1 MASALPKTGPVTLQ
15 ANIMEYLNTK
25 ALRSGEV
32 TSDLVK
38 IEFTGPKIA
47 NQGFK
52 PLIREQKFHISE
64 LAVVSFLQAREAG
77 KPLVLAPAP
86 ILSRFQHHCI
96 SYNTQRNPGLKPGD
110 LDGKLVGLRS
120 YSQTTALWVRA
131 ILKHEYGVDL
141 NSIKWTSYDPPH
153 PAEVK
158 DPDFVIPF
166 DPAGKSVEEMLA
178 DGAFDA
184 AIVGTVIKNEPR
196 VAPLIPD
203 AEATALDW
211 YARKK
216 IIPVNHYLVMEQALV
231 RDRPDVAAEV
241 FRMVKASK
249 ESNPLTVGGVDL
261 LPMGFEANRA
271 TIGQI
276 IEFALE
282 QGLITKRF
290 TVEELFDPV
299 TIKLA

>member
-1 MASALPKTGPVTLQ
+1 MAPPLPKSGPVTLQ
-15 ANIMEYLNTK
+15 ANIMEYVNTK

-32 TSDLVK
+32 ASDLVK

-52 PLIREQKFHISE
+52 PLIREAKFHTSE

-77 KPLVLAPAP
+77 KPLVMAPAP

-96 SYNTQRNPGLKPGD
+96 SYNTQRCPGLTPKG
-110 LDGKLVGLRS
+110 LEGKLVGLRS

-141 NSIKWTSYDPPH
+141 NSIRWSSYDPPH
-153 PAEVK
+153 PAEIK

-166 DPAGKSVEEMLA
+166 EPKGTVEEMLA

-184 AIVGTVIKNEPR
+184 AIVGTEIKGDPR
-196 VAPLIPD
+196 VASLIPD
-203 AEATALDW
+203 PHTAALDW
-211 YARKK
+211 YKRKK
-216 IIPVNHYLVMEQALV
+216 IVPVNHYLVFGADLV
-231 RDRPDVAAEV
+231 EERPDVVREV
-241 FRMVKASK
+241 YRMVGESKKA
-249 ESNPLTVGGVDL
+249 NPLTSGGVDL
-261 LPMGFEANRA
+261 LPMGFEANRP
-271 TIGQI
+271 TIEAI
-276 IEFALE
+276 IGYALE
-282 QGLITKRF
+282 QGLIKTRF

-299 TIKLA
+299 TMKL

>member
-1 MASALPKTGPVTLQ
+1 MASPLPKTGPVTLQ
-15 ANIMEYLNTK
+15 ANIMEYVNTK
-25 ALRSGEV
+25 ALRSGEIE
-32 TSDLVK
+32 SNLVK

-52 PLIREQKFHISE
+52 PLIREAKFHISE

-77 KPLVLAPAP
+77 KPLVLVPAP

-96 SYNTQRNPGLKPGD
+96 SYNTERCPGMKPKD
-110 LDGKLVGLRS
+110 VEGKLVGLRS

-141 NSIKWTSYDPPH
+141 GLIRWSSYDPPH

-166 DPAGKSVEEMLA
+166 DAAGKSVEELLA
-178 DGAFDA
+178 EGKFDA
-184 AIVGTVIKNEPR
+184 AIVGTEIKGDPR
-196 VAPLIPD
+196 VASLIADPH
-203 AEATALDW
+203 AAALDW
-211 YARKK
+211 YRRKGLV
-216 IIPVNHYLVMEQALV
+216 PVNHYLVMAADLPQ
-231 RDRPDVAAEV
+231 DRPDVVREV
-241 FRMVKASK
+241 YRMIGLSKKA
-249 ESNPLTVGGVDL
+249 NPLTSGGIDL
-261 LPMGFEANRA
+261 LPMGFEANRK

-282 QGLITKRF
+282 QGLIKKRF

-299 TIKLA
+299 TMKL

>member
-1 MASALPKTGPVTLQ
+1 MATPLPKSGPVTLQ
-15 ANIMEYLNTK
+15 ANIMEYVNTK
-25 ALRSGEV
+25 AMRSGEV
-32 TSDLVK
+32 GSDLVK

-52 PLIREQKFHISE
+52 PLIREAKFHISE

-86 ILSRFQHHCI
+86 ILSRFQHQNI
-96 SYNTQRNPGLKPGD
+96 SYNVARNPGMKPKD
-110 LDGKLVGLRS
+110 VEGKLVGLRS

-141 NSIKWTSYDPPH
+141 GKIRWTCYDPPH

-158 DPDFVIPF
+158 DPEFVIPF
-166 DPAGKSVEEMLA
+166 DPAGRTVEEMLVA
-178 DGAFDA
+178 GEFDA
-184 AIVGTVIKNEPR
+184 AIIGGAIKGEPK
-196 VAPLIPD
+196 VATLIPEPEK
-203 AEATALDW
+203 AALDW

-216 IIPVNHYLVMEQALV
+216 IVPVNHYLVFGADVAKE
-231 RDRPDVAAEV
+231 RPDVVREV
-241 FRMVKASK
+241 YRMVGESKKA
-249 ESNPLTVGGVDL
+249 NPLTAGGVDL
-261 LPMGFEANRA
+261 LPMGFEANRG
-271 TIGQI
+271 TIAQI

-282 QGLITKRF
+282 QGLIKRRF

>member
-1 MASALPKTGPVTLQ
+1 MATPVPKSGPVTLQ
-15 ANIMEYLNTK
+15 ANIMEYVNTK

-32 TSDLVK
+32 KSDLVK

-52 PLIREQKFHISE
+52 PLIREAKFHISE
-64 LAVVSFLQAREAG
+64 LAVVSLLQAREAG

-86 ILSRFQHHCI
+86 ILSRFQHQNI
-96 SYNTQRNPGLKPGD
+96 SYNVEKNPGMKPKD
-110 LDGKLVGLRS
+110 VEGKLVGLRS

-141 NSIKWTSYDPPH
+141 GKIRWTSYDPPH

-158 DPDFVIPF
+158 DPAFVIPF
-166 DPAGKSVEEMLA
+166 DPAGRTVEQMLVE
-178 DGAFDA
+178 GAFDA
-184 AIVGTVIKNEPR
+184 AIIGGAIKGEPK
-196 VAPLIPD
+196 VATLIPEPEK
-203 AEATALDW
+203 AALDW

-216 IIPVNHYLVMEQALV
+216 IVPVNHYLVFGADLAKE
-231 RDRPDVAAEV
+231 RPDVVREV
-241 FRMVKASK
+241 YRMVGESKKA
-249 ESNPLTVGGVDL
+249 NPLTAGGVDL
-261 LPMGFEANRA
+261 LPMGFEANRP
-271 TIGQI
+271 TIAQI

-282 QGLITKRF
+282 QGLITRRF

>member
-15 ANIMEYLNTK
+15 ANIMEYVNTK
-25 ALRSGEV
+25 ALRAGEV
-32 TSDLVK
+32 KSDLVK
-38 IEFTGPKIA
+38 IDFTGPKIA

-52 PLIREQKFHISE
+52 PMIREAKFHISE

-96 SYNTQRNPGLKPGD
+96 SYNTQRCPGMKPKD
-110 LDGKLVGLRS
+110 LEGKLVGLRS

-141 NSIKWTSYDPPH
+141 GKIRWSSYDPPH

-166 DPAGKSVEEMLA
+166 DPAGKTVEQMLA
-178 DGAFDA
+178 EGAFDA
-184 AIVGTVIKNEPR
+184 AIIGTVIKDEPR
-196 VAPLIPD
+196 VSTLIPD
-203 AEATALDW
+203 YQAAALDW

-216 IIPVNHYLVMEQALV
+216 IIPVNHYLVMGADLPKE
-231 RDRPDVAAEV
+231 RPDVVREV
-241 FRMVKASK
+241 YRMIGETKKA
-249 ESNPLTVGGVDL
+249 NPLTTGGVDL
-261 LPMGFEANRA
+261 LPMGFEANRP
-271 TIGQI
+271 TIEQI

-282 QGLITKRF
+282 QGLIKTRF
-290 TVEELFDPV
+290 KVEDLFDPV
-299 TIKLA
+299 TIKL